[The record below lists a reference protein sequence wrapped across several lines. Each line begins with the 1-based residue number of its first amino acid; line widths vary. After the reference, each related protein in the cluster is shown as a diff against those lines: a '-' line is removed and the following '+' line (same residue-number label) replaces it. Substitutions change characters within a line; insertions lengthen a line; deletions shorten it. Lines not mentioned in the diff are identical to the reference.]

1 MKICHFIASSQFGGA
16 EKVVMNLCNE
26 MSKEHDVHLIVFGN
40 GENFQSLSSKV
51 TLHTVKEFKRY
62 NPMAIFQLLR
72 LFKKIAPDIIH
83 THGAKASRIV
93 RTIGR
98 WIPAPLIATK
108 HNARKGK
115 VFNRLKHVIAV
126 SKQVALSIRG
136 KGRYYT
142 IYNGIEP
149 VEIESGSMESPKVFS
164 MCAIG
169 RLDPIKGFDRLI
181 DAVAQLDFDYI
192 LDIVG
197 EGKAYTDLDKQIRRL
212 GLEDRVK
219 LCGYSDAIP
228 QIMSEV
234 DVVVM
239 SSVSEGFSLVM
250 VEALFYA
257 NIFVSTPVSGAI
269 EVLDDQFLMSADA
282 IAEKLN
288 DIYRHKERYE
298 NDFRQLKERTN
309 NRFLLQNVV
318 KEHIDIY
325 KKVCK
330 GW

>member
-1 MKICHFIASSQFGGA
+1 
-16 EKVVMNLCNE
+16 
-26 MSKEHDVHLIVFGN
+26 
-40 GENFQSLSSKV
+40 
-51 TLHTVKEFKRY
+51 
-62 NPMAIFQLLR
+62 
-72 LFKKIAPDIIH
+72 
-83 THGAKASRIV
+83 
-93 RTIGR
+93 
-98 WIPAPLIATK
+98 
-108 HNARKGK
+108 
-115 VFNRLKHVIAV
+115 
-126 SKQVALSIRG
+126 LSIRG

-142 IYNGIEP
+142 VYNGIEP
-149 VEIESGSMESPKVFS
+149 VEIGSVQSPKVFS

-181 DAVAQLDFDYI
+181 DSVAQLDFDYT

-197 EGKAYTDLDKQIRRL
+197 EGKAYADLDKQIRRL

-219 LCGYSDAIP
+219 LRGYSDAIP

-269 EVLDDQFLMSADA
+269 EVLDDQFLMPVDA

-298 NDFRQLKERTN
+298 KDFRQLKERTKE
-309 NRFLLQNVV
+309 RFLLQNVA

-325 KKVCK
+325 KVVYE
-330 GW
+330 GYR